1 MIRIGNCEHT
11 HLPIV
16 QVKRENVFSL
26 KWKKHEWTCR
36 HDSHSR
42 MKDLKEIIRYLT
54 KGYKQISSGK
64 YKVMITITIL
74 QVTGDVTVE
83 KKLYIKYMDSVY
95 ANKDLFLLIT
105 VGYKAVLTEYRAI
118 ITDDKA

>member
-1 MIRIGNCEHT
+1 MRIGNCNHT

-16 QVKRENVFSL
+16 QSRTQNFLSKN
-26 KWKKHEWTCR
+26 EWVCC

-54 KGYKQISSGK
+54 KGIKQVASGK
-64 YKVMITITIL
+64 YTHVITITVL
-74 QVTGDVTVE
+74 QITGDVTVE
-83 KKLYIKYMDSVY
+83 KKLYIKYLDSVY

-105 VGYKAVLTEYRAI
+105 VGYKAKLTEYRALI
-118 ITDDKA
+118 EDDKA

>member
-1 MIRIGNCEHT
+1 
-11 HLPIV
+11 
-16 QVKRENVFSL
+16 
-26 KWKKHEWTCR
+26 
-36 HDSHSR
+36 